1 MVQLWLAKQTIYLA
15 NLLRYYSKTSQR
27 VHDREVSIEILLLT
41 TLLPIPRN
49 AMSTSPSTEP
59 LRRRFAGPGSSRS
72 ATPPM
77 FKLLRLDN
85 RYHCYKIT
93 YAEAAMVRLSFSLS
107 MTLTFYLRQSE
118 LSPFFQ
124 GDDLKPNTW
133 CQKMP
138 RKICAPDNCNMVQ
151 VKTKTTAKTIR
162 TWFRSTKIF

>member
-1 MVQLWLAKQTIYLA
+1 MVQVWLAKQTKSIWQTCNTKILKR
-15 NLLRYYSKTSQR
+15 NISKSSWYRSGHKDTA
-27 VHDREVSIEILLLT
+27 T

-77 FKLLRLDN
+77 FRLPRYYPVIAIRYQYHWSPCITTYLLYKLYGQILVIIIHEVDLWFG
-85 RYHCYKIT
+85 I
-93 YAEAAMVRLSFSLS
+93 
-107 MTLTFYLRQSE
+107 
-118 LSPFFQ
+118 FQ

-151 VKTKTTAKTIR
+151 VGRA
-162 TWFRSTKIF
+162 RSCSEFSEPRLR

>member
-1 MVQLWLAKQTIYLA
+1 MVGQAK
-15 NLLRYYSKTSQR
+15 NLFGKLEILRYYSDISQR
-27 VHDREVSIEILLLT
+27 VHDTRVSIEILLLT

-72 ATPPM
+72 ATRPM

-85 RYHCYKIT
+85 RYHCCKIT

-138 RKICAPDNCNMVQ
+138 RKICAPDNCNMIQ
-151 VKTKTTAKTIR
+151 VR
-162 TWFRSTKIF
+162 TCKGQKDPGEGDY